1 MMVVKD
7 SNRADS
13 PKAVEGQEERWQDV
27 SGTEDPNA
35 TILVVDDVEDTRTIL
50 RAFLEQRHYR
60 VVEAINGQQA
70 IEVALQEH
78 PKLILMDL
86 FMPLQDGISATRAI
100 RKESELREVPIVAL
114 SAYGTLGIL
123 HHDALAA
130 GCNEYVSKPLD
141 FEQLGYLVD
150 RLLKGAEDE
159 QESRKEVT
167 NEEVHRTMQFI
178 LEQQAQFAANNQ
190 LLQEAQAR
198 TEATVNALAQ
208 RVDTMAE
215 NHESRIAHLEE
226 SFQLLARLAE
236 RMDKTG

>member
-1 MMVVKD
+1 MSETND
-7 SNRADS
+7 A
-13 PKAVEGQEERWQDV
+13 
-27 SGTEDPNA
+27 NA

-70 IEVALQEH
+70 VEVARQEQ
-78 PKLILMDL
+78 PQLILMDL
-86 FMPLQDGISATRAI
+86 FMPLQDGITATRAI
-100 RKESELREVPIVAL
+100 RKEAVLHDVPIVAL

-123 HHDALAA
+123 HRDALAA

-150 RLLKGAEDE
+150 RLLQGEGGE

-167 NEEVHRTMQFI
+167 NEEAHRTMQFI
-178 LEQQAQFAANNQ
+178 LEQQAQFAANQ
-190 LLQEAQAR
+190 PLLQDAQIRAEV
-198 TEATVNALAQ
+198 TINALAQ
-208 RVDTMAE
+208 RVDALAA
-215 NHESRIAHLEE
+215 NYESRISRLEE

-236 RMDKTG
+236 RADKTP

>member
-1 MMVVKD
+1 MSENK
-7 SNRADS
+7 
-13 PKAVEGQEERWQDV
+13 E
-27 SGTEDPNA
+27 PNA

-70 IEVALQEH
+70 VEVALQEH
-78 PKLILMDL
+78 PRLILMDL
-86 FMPLQDGISATRAI
+86 FMPLQDGITATRAI
-100 RKESELREVPIVAL
+100 REEAGMSDVPIIAL

-150 RLLKGAEDE
+150 RLLQDAGGE
-159 QESRKEVT
+159 QVSRKEVT
-167 NEEVHRTMQFI
+167 NEEVHRSMQFI
-178 LEQQAQFAANNQ
+178 LEQQAQFAANQ
-190 LLQEAQAR
+190 QSLQEAQAR

-208 RVDTMAE
+208 KMDTLAA
-215 NHESRIAHLEE
+215 NHESRISQLEE
-226 SFQLLARLAE
+226 SFQLLVRLAE
-236 RMDKTG
+236 KTEKTS